1 MVEALLVELTV
12 LGLIILGVSMLPR
25 LLSGRIL
32 SAPICYLGFGVLLF
46 SLPIPIPTP
55 NPLTYPTIVEQLT
68 EIALLVSLMGAGL
81 RIDRPFDLRG
91 WESTWRLLGVA
102 MPIAIVLAAFLGWWV
117 VGLAPAAAL
126 LFGAALAPTD
136 PVLAS
141 DVQVGPPG
149 ISEDDRAD
157 ENEVR
162 FALTSEAGLN
172 DGLAVPFMNL
182 AIAIAVAGLWPANWA
197 FEWLFVDVLYRITA
211 GTAMGY
217 LLGRGLA
224 WLLFSVTDRWGTP
237 NVAGINVLAGT
248 FIVYGL
254 TEIVGGYGF
263 LSVFV
268 AGLVIRDYERDHV
281 YNAALHDFAELI
293 ENLVMAVLIVL
304 FGGALATGLLSP
316 LTTPAMIVG
325 AALLLFVRPLAG
337 LVSLRGFEMALS
349 DRAVV
354 AGFGVRG
361 IGAFYYLSHGLNE
374 AAFPTAELLWAL
386 VGFVVLCSILLHG
399 MSATPVMAR
408 LDGGD

>member
-12 LGLIILGVSMLPR
+12 LGLIILGVSTLPR
-25 LLSGRIL
+25 LLAGRIL
-32 SAPICYLGFGVLLF
+32 TAPICYVGFGFLLF

-55 NPLTYPTIVEQLT
+55 DPLTYPTVVEQLT

-81 RIDRPFDLRG
+81 RIDRPFSVRE
-91 WESTWRLLGVA
+91 WESTWRLLVIA
-102 MPIAIVLAAFLGWWV
+102 MPIAIFLAAFLGWWV

-149 ISEDDRAD
+149 IGEDADTD

-182 AIAIAVAGLWPANWA
+182 AIAVAIAGLWPPNWA
-197 FEWLFVDVLYRITA
+197 AEWLVIDVFYRIAA
-211 GTAMGY
+211 GTAAGY
-217 LLGRGLA
+217 LLGRGFA
-224 WLLFSVTDRWGTP
+224 WLLFRITDRWGTP
-237 NVAGINVLAGT
+237 NIAGINVLAGT
-248 FIVYGL
+248 FIVYGF

-263 LSVFV
+263 LSVFI

-281 YNAALHDFAELI
+281 YNTALHDFAELI

-304 FGGALATGLLSP
+304 FGGALASGLLEP
-316 LTTPAMIVG
+316 LDTPAMIVG
-325 AALLLFVRPLAG
+325 IALILLVRPLSG
-337 LVSLRGFEMALS
+337 LVSLRGLDMPSS

-354 AGFGVRG
+354 AGYGVRG
-361 IGAFYYLSHGLNE
+361 IGAFYYLAHGLNE
-374 AAFPTAELLWAL
+374 ATFPTEELLWAL

-399 MSATPVMAR
+399 ITATPVMAR
-408 LDGGD
+408 LDGS

>member
-32 SAPICYLGFGVLLF
+32 SAPICYLGFGLLLF

-55 NPLTYPTIVEQLT
+55 DPLTYPTIVEQLT

-81 RIDRPFDLRG
+81 RIDRPFSVRK
-91 WESTWRLLGVA
+91 WEATWRLLGIA
-102 MPIAIVLAAFLGWWV
+102 MPIAIVLSAFLGWWI

-149 ISEDDRAD
+149 IGEDADTD

-182 AIAIAVAGLWPANWA
+182 AIAIAIAGLWPPNWA
-197 FEWLFVDVLYRITA
+197 AEWLVVDVFYRIAA
-211 GTAMGY
+211 GTAIGY
-217 LLGRGLA
+217 LLGRGFA
-224 WLLFSVTDRWGTP
+224 WLLFWITDRWGTP

-263 LSVFV
+263 LSVFI
-268 AGLVIRDYERDHV
+268 AGLVIRDYERDHE

-304 FGGALATGLLSP
+304 FGGALVSGLLSP
-316 LTTPAMIVG
+316 LDTPAMIVG
-325 AALLLFVRPLAG
+325 IALILLVRPLAG
-337 LVSLRGFEMALS
+337 VVSLRGFDMPSS

-374 AAFPTAELLWAL
+374 ATFPTAELLWAL

-399 MSATPVMAR
+399 MTATPVMAR
-408 LDGGD
+408 LDGS